1 LNIAVWAAFLGGAFG
16 WIVRSGFDIYY
27 VARRDRIRALNLVRA
42 DMQSITETALAL
54 RQEEFLTALKNIDKV
69 GVDFVDKLYITAS
82 VRAKDTDTRVIDRLG
97 DALLGLEPSLQREIV
112 SIYRNLV
119 TIRLLM
125 DRLFE
130 HYDRK
135 DHGRAADIA
144 NHVTPLTTKLKR
156 QAKSLLTKI

>member
-1 LNIAVWAAFLGGAFG
+1 MNIAVWAAFLGGAFG
-16 WIVRSGFDIYY
+16 WIVRSVFDIYY
-27 VARRDRIRALNLVRA
+27 VAQRDRIRALNLVRA
-42 DMQSITETALAL
+42 DMQSIEETALAL
-54 RQEEFLTALKNIDKV
+54 RQEEFLTALKNIDRV

-97 DALLGLEPSLQREIV
+97 DALLRLEPSLQREIV

-130 HYDRK
+130 HYERNE
-135 DHGRAADIA
+135 HGRAADIA
-144 NHVTPLTTKLKR
+144 NHVTPLTMKLKR